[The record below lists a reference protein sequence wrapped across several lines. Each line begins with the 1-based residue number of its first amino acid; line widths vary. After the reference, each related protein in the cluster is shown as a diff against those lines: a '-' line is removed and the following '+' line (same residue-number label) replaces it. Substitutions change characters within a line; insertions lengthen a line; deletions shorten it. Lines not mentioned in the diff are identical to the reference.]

1 MNEESDIS
9 EFEPKIDNSNILTD
23 HQQEKLNDLKVNVA
37 RENSKY
43 LAAHLKY
50 NPSCPFSNV

>member
-43 LAAHLKY
+43 LAAH
-50 NPSCPFSNV
+50 PEV